1 MPVFWNTS
9 WFKMR
14 PPHTLG
20 ILLDDR
26 HPAFTDF
33 PTESHSDLQWWEIVN
48 RAQPMHLEDFPKT
61 FRPLIQPI
69 DTWFMNR
76 RLALVFEARVGN
88 GKLMVGSADLGSNN
102 ADKPVVNQ
110 LFYSLEKYMLSNKFN
125 PTTNIDIALIKD
137 LTLTPSK
144 FAFDAYTKD
153 SPDEL
158 KPKSVI
164 TAPKN

>member
-1 MPVFWNTS
+1 
-9 WFKMR
+9 MR
-14 PPHTLG
+14 PTHTLG
-20 ILLDDR
+20 IVLDEK

-33 PTESHSDLQWWEIVN
+33 PTANHSDLQWWEIVN

-76 RLALVFEARVGN
+76 RLALVFEAKVGK
-88 GKLMVGSADLGSNN
+88 GKLVVSSADLGESNG
-102 ADKPVVNQ
+102 DKPVANQ
-110 LFYSLEKYMLSNKFN
+110 LFYSLEKYMLSDKFN
-125 PTTNIDIALIKD
+125 PVTSIDIALIKD
-137 LTLTPSK
+137 LTQSPSK
-144 FAFDAYTKD
+144 FLFDAYTKD

-158 KPKSVI
+158 KPKSSI